1 MLKLKFI
8 YICNKIEICNTI
20 SIFINTLN
28 ISLSSAQ
35 TLVDVDSSLVD
46 EACVIQK
53 FSAKISILLLVQY
66 QATLALVWNG
76 NIINILAWEN
86 FLYPFKTLDDF
97 LKELFLLSE
106 LALLLVEPLEVEDE
120 NDLKELILESSL
132 NAWLGRLND
141 GS

>member
-141 GS
+141 G